1 MKASRPDTVARAA
14 ALLLLAACTPE
25 PDDDAPLPP
34 PVLGE
39 TRVVIPGPG
48 LPREYTEQRDRLA
61 AKSNNNLDAVRHK
74 GRVYLATRLSK
85 DHFASADSSMFV
97 FSSADERAW
106 RFEARFS
113 LGADVR
119 EPRFLSYRGR
129 LFLYLAELGTNP
141 LSFEPRGMYVS
152 EQLAEASWSAPAGFY
167 RPGEPYIPWRAKERA
182 GAAWLV
188 TYRNGEHIY
197 DFSGLPMTIELLR
210 SDDGRSW
217 APLAAGR
224 PAVLTGGGSETDF
237 ELDAAGDL
245 YAVVRNEAGDE
256 TGYGSKI
263 CTAPRGDLSSW
274 RCNKD
279 PKKYDSPILFRH
291 RGRIFLIGRRNLTET
306 GHYALKP
313 DAPWSVAE
321 TVLNLADYSAA
332 PKRCSLW
339 QLERASLTV
348 RHVLDVPGW
357 GDTCFPALLFPP
369 EEQPGG
375 DEASD
380 GPRRLTL
387 YNYSSPLDDPENAER
402 TWSVAQKAETRIYRT
417 ELVMP

>member
-1 MKASRPDTVARAA
+1 MSARTLLFSARAA
-14 ALLLLAACTPE
+14 ALSCMAACVPA
-25 PDDDAPLPP
+25 PDEDAPLPP

-39 TRVVIPGPG
+39 TRQVLPGPG
-48 LPREYTEQRDRLA
+48 LPREYTELRDRLA
-61 AKSNNNLDAVRHK
+61 AKSNNNLDAVRHS
-74 GRVYLATRLSK
+74 GRVFLATRLSK

-97 FSSADERAW
+97 FSSADEQSW

-141 LSFEPRGMYVS
+141 LSFEPRGMFMS
-152 EQLAEASWSAPAGFY
+152 EREGEASWSVPAGFY
-167 RPGEPYIPWRAKERA
+167 RSGEPYIPWRAKERA

-217 APLAAGR
+217 SPLAT
-224 PAVLTGGGSETDF
+224 VLRGGGSETDF
-237 ELDAAGDL
+237 ELDARGDL

-256 TGYGSKI
+256 QGYGSKI
-263 CTAPRGDLSSW
+263 CTAPREDLSAW

-313 DAPWSVAE
+313 EAPWSVAE

-339 QLERASLTV
+339 QLDRASLTV

-369 EEQPGG
+369 DEAPGG
-375 DEASD
+375 DDSAD

-417 ELVMP
+417 ELLMP